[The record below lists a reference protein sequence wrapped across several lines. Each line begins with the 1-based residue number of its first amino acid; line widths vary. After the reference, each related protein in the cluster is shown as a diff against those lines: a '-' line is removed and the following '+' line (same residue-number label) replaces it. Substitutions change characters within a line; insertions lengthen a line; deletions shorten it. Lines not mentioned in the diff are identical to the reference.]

1 MRRKEIDVAPEVYV
15 QVAQQQ
21 EYFRAKEPGEP
32 GEILAMR
39 FENAV
44 FAQIESL
51 RTSTERGAVF
61 RFRRHRREALRWLSI
76 AGFRRYL
83 LFYFYD
89 RAEHRIHVVN
99 VRHGSMDMDAA
110 LRED

>member
-1 MRRKEIDVAPEVYV
+1 
-15 QVAQQQ
+15 
-21 EYFRAKEPGEP
+21 
-32 GEILAMR
+32 
-39 FENAV
+39 
-44 FAQIESL
+44 
-51 RTSTERGAVF
+51 
-61 RFRRHRREALRWLSI
+61 LSI